1 MDKLKLRIGIMASS
15 TFHMGLV
22 GIVGAIP
29 LAMAHYNTSPT
40 VMQTVFALPAFAAVP
55 MSLIIG
61 SLAGKTGNKIPLQA
75 GVLAMLIGGMT
86 IVLLD
91 LPLAGLILA
100 MALIG
105 LGLGCLMPL
114 TAGTIADYFKGA
126 EQSKIMAHMSAFAN
140 LGGMVL
146 AAIGGVLIAFGWRN
160 AFWIFAYAIL
170 ILIVNHFCLP
180 KDRKTIH
187 TTFDDKDKGKIKLNA
202 QVFILCGMMFI
213 LGLNFGIRN
222 ANVGL
227 LVVGHGLG
235 DPAVANYGTTFM
247 AAIGILAGFIYDM
260 IAKILKKSLLPAFI
274 GLFAIG
280 MALIG
285 NATTL
290 WMFYLGHVV
299 SGMGLSIIVPT
310 VISKAAQAV
319 DSYSSTFVIS
329 MIFATMYIANFTA
342 PAIVNT
348 LARVVASETAQVCFN
363 IGAVFLIV
371 LCAFSC
377 LYVFRKPLKTISST

>member
-1 MDKLKLRIGIMASS
+1 MDKLKLRIGIMASA
-15 TFHMGLV
+15 TLHMAPV
-22 GIVGAIP
+22 SVVGAIP

-40 VMQTVFALPAFAAVP
+40 VMQTIFALPPLTAVP

-61 SLAGKTGNKIPLQA
+61 SLASKTGNKIPLQA
-75 GVLAMLIGGMT
+75 GILSMSIGGLA
-86 IVLLD
+86 VALLD
-91 LPLAGLILA
+91 LPLTGLIAA

-105 LGLGCLMPL
+105 LGIGCLMTL
-114 TAGTIADYFKGA
+114 TAGTIAAHFQGT

-140 LGGMVL
+140 MGGMLL
-146 AAIGGVLIAFGWRN
+146 ATIGGVLMAFGWRN
-160 AFWIFAYAIL
+160 AFWTFAYAIL
-170 ILIVNHFCLP
+170 ILIINYFYLP
-180 KDRKTIH
+180 QDRKSIH
-187 TTFDDKDKGKIKLNA
+187 PAIDNKDKGKIKLNA

-227 LVVGHGLG
+227 LVVEHGLG
-235 DPAVANYGTTFM
+235 DPAAANYATTFM
-247 AAIGILAGFIYDM
+247 TAIGILAGLIYGM
-260 IAKILKKSLLPAFI
+260 VAKILKKSLLPVFI

-285 NATTL
+285 NASAL
-290 WMFYLGHVV
+290 WMFYFGHVV
-299 SGMGLSIIVPT
+299 SGMGLSIVFPT
-310 VISKAAQAV
+310 IISIAAQAV

-348 LARVVASETAQVCFN
+348 LARVLASETAQVCFN
-363 IGAVFLIV
+363 IGAVLLV
-371 LCAFSC
+371 ALCAFSC
-377 LYVFRKPLKTISST
+377 LYMYKKIAKS